1 MQAREYD
8 NRLRLRR
15 GSGDRKQDRRT
26 AYENHKD
33 TLANARLLPH
43 LPLPIGADAPQ
54 RGNLGGIWERC
65 LASN

>member
-15 GSGDRKQDRRT
+15 GSGDSKQDCRT

-33 TLANARLLPH
+33 TLANACLLPH
-43 LPLPIGADAPQ
+43 LPLPLGADAPQ
-54 RGNLGGIWERC
+54 RGNLEGIWERC